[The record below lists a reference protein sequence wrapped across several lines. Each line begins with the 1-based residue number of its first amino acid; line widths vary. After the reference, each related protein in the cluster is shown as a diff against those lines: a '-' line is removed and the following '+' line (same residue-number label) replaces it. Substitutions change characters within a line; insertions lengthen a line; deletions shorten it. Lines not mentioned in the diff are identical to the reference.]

1 MSRRINRYKNKASIR
16 QVGVMEDIKNTW
28 NQESRTL
35 VNGNDDNEEKLPPL
49 PKDRAPLYHQRMK
62 TPPINNEGTHIL
74 AKILIVMV
82 AVPVVIALISFSV
95 IFFAMIFVSIT
106 EQATSIGLYLIFLGL
121 ICGSISILWF
131 LIHVWPKKRGDD

>member
-1 MSRRINRYKNKASIR
+1 
-16 QVGVMEDIKNTW
+16 
-28 NQESRTL
+28 
-35 VNGNDDNEEKLPPL
+35 
-49 PKDRAPLYHQRMK
+49 MK

-82 AVPVVIALISFSV
+82 AIPVVIALISFSV

-131 LIHVWPKKRGDD
+131 LTHVWPKKRGDD